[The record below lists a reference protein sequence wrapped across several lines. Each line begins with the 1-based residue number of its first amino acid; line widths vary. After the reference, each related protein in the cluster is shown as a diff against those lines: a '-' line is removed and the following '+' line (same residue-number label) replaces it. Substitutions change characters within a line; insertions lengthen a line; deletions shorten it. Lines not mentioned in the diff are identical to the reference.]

1 MPAGHPKRPNCMS
14 LTYFYEKSILVSIS
28 EELGA
33 TFLLS
38 IDDVRVLRDSL
49 CSIRLPLVV
58 RYKLNSYDKT
68 IALSKSKLYLGGD
81 IVKNKCLLDEY
92 STHKRLLV
100 CFIQKTNR
108 SPLRLLCIPYRF
120 PDFPLLL

>member
-1 MPAGHPKRPNCMS
+1 MS

-100 CFIQKTNR
+100 CFIQQTNR
-108 SPLRLLCIPYRF
+108 SPFAPTMYTL
-120 PDFPLLL
+120 